1 MGRNENQT
9 QRLHHIRHPVC
20 NGEKV
25 KHLLPT
31 AELQQILMLLINASR
46 HGSISLQTNGV
57 ENVQLQ
63 IENHKIDL
71 NLLQKEQIKTLL
83 ELEAKTDEN
92 SILKKLRT
100 LKNTAEK
107 LKRDGL
113 TITISYKGQTML
125 TLGSEANPT
134 VSQMVTETNA
144 VEINNL
150 VQLLALFK

>member
-9 QRLHHIRHPVC
+9 QRLHHIRHPVR